1 MKNRQCI
8 RSLLL
13 QSTSPP
19 PSGAANGD
27 LERRVRHPRQIQLLR
42 RRSLPNQPGRKNSNS
57 DPSSVRVRRRSLSLS
72 RAVARAIVLA
82 IDEEKKNK
90 LAMHVYRSR
99 WSSVWKMRVDD
110 RRRDGWR
117 SSKESQERMG
127 SKSKRIQRA
136 VTSAVRL
143 VDFATCLTMH
153 GMFRLW
159 G

>member
-19 PSGAANGD
+19 SSGAANGD

-82 IDEEKKNK
+82 IDEEKK
-90 LAMHVYRSR
+90 LAMHACIPIEMVIGLEDAGRRSEE
-99 WSSVWKMRVDD
+99 
-110 RRRDGWR
+110 RRMEIVQGESREDGFKVETDPTR
-117 SSKESQERMG
+117 SNFGR
-127 SKSKRIQRA
+127 
-136 VTSAVRL
+136 TS
-143 VDFATCLTMH
+143 
-153 GMFRLW
+153 G
-159 G
+159 